1 MEILNR
7 ADRACQFAPFDALKG
22 FREALKEKER
32 MIIPKAELSEERT
45 EELERKLHAVQS
57 GSLLTVIY
65 YHNGQ
70 YEKITGMVSD
80 ISKTSRSL
88 TIVHTTICFDDIR
101 DMEGDFK
108 DYEGF

>member
-32 MIIPKAELSEERT
+32 IIVPKAELSEERKD
-45 EELERKLHAVQS
+45 ELERKLHAVQS

-65 YHNGQ
+65 YHDGQ

-80 ISKTSRSL
+80 ISETGRSL
-88 TIVHTTICFDDIR
+88 TIVHTTVFFDDIR
-101 DMEGDFK
+101 ELEGDF
-108 DYEGF
+108 YVGF